1 MTSRA
6 VALAETAATAAA
18 GRACAHCANPTAED
32 ARFCCAGC
40 EAAFELVSGL
50 GLAAYYAKRATSAA
64 LLRPAPDTTDYAPLA
79 RPDGEGWV
87 LHAMVDGIA
96 CAACVWLI
104 EQTLK
109 RQPGAIEARVS
120 LTTRRLV
127 LRWTGAAEDAERLAR
142 AASGLGYRL
151 APYDP
156 ERLGAIADA
165 EDRRLLRA
173 MGVAGFGMA
182 NVMLL
187 SVGIWAGG
195 EDMGVATRDLMHW
208 ASALIA
214 LPTVA
219 YAGRPFFAS
228 AWAAVSAGRTNM
240 DVPISIGVGIAAGMS
255 LYETLHSG
263 PHAYFDSCV
272 ALLFF
277 LLVGRYLDRL
287 ARGHARKAIENLVG
301 TTGAALT
308 LLDAD
313 GRSRRVAT
321 EKARV
326 GDLVLVAPGERVGVD
341 GIVVDGRSDIDAA
354 LIDGE
359 SAPRRVEAGATVHAG
374 TLNLSSPLRVKTTA
388 VGEATLLAEI
398 RRLVAIAERGRDK
411 YVALADRVARAYAP
425 AVHTLAAATFLG
437 WTLLGDLAW
446 QGALMNAVAVLIITC
461 PCALGL
467 AVPVVQVVASG
478 RLLRAGLLFRSATAL
493 ERLAEVDTVVL
504 DKTGTLTFG
513 RPTLEPDPT
522 RDPST
527 LRVAAGIAAFSRHPL
542 ARALAAAAPDHIPA
556 RDVVERAG
564 YGLVCGD
571 IRLGSRVHCGLP
583 PGEDARTEMW
593 LTQPGCD
600 PVRFVFAD
608 ALRPD
613 AAEAVRR
620 FRALGLSVEIL
631 SGDRRGAVAE
641 VAGRV
646 GVEVFTAEASPVD
659 KAARLRALAEQG
671 RKVLMIG
678 DGLNDAPALAAAHVS
693 IAPGSGADIATVAAD
708 AVLARETLSPA
719 AEAVGL
725 GRRAAGL
732 AKQNLGLA
740 VLYNALA
747 VPLAMAGLVTPIV
760 AAGAM
765 SSSSILVILNALRLG
780 RAPRRTPWTA

>member
-1 MTSRA
+1 VTSA
-6 VALAETAATAAA
+6 AALADTAGRTAA
-18 GRACAHCANPTAED
+18 RALCVHCANPTPRDEK
-32 ARFCCAGC
+32 FCCAGC
-40 EAAFELVSGL
+40 AAAFEAVSGL
-50 GLAAYYAKRATSAA
+50 GLEAYYAKRDPTAPLA
-64 LLRPAPDTTDYAPLA
+64 RPAPDTTDYAPLV
-79 RPDGEGWV
+79 RPDGAGWS
-87 LHAMVDGIA
+87 LHAMVEGIT

-104 EQTLK
+104 EQALK
-109 RQPGAIEARVS
+109 RQPGVLEARVS
-120 LTTRRLV
+120 LTTRRLS

-142 AASGLGYRL
+142 VASGLGYRL

-156 ERLGAIADA
+156 ARIGGLADA

-173 MGVAGFGMA
+173 LGVAGFGMA

-195 EDMGVATRDLMHW
+195 EDMGRATRDLMHW

-228 AWAAVSAGRTNM
+228 AWAALSAGRTNM
-240 DVPISIGVGIAAGMS
+240 DVPISIGVGLAAAMS
-255 LYETLHSG
+255 LYQTATSG

-277 LLVGRYLDRL
+277 LLIGRYLDRL
-287 ARGHARKAIENLVG
+287 ARGQARKAIENLVG

-308 LLDAD
+308 LIDAD
-313 GRSRRVAT
+313 GRTRRIAT
-321 EKARV
+321 EKARA
-326 GDLVLVAPGERVGVD
+326 GDIVLIAPGERIGVD
-341 GIVVDGRSDIDAA
+341 GVVVDGISDIDAA

-359 SAPRRVEAGATVHAG
+359 SAPRRVRAGAPVHAG
-374 TLNLSSPLRVKTTA
+374 TLNLSAPLRVRTTA

-398 RRLVAIAERGRDK
+398 RRLIAVAERGRDK

-437 WTLLGDLAW
+437 WFALGELAW

-493 ERLAEVDTVVL
+493 ERLAEIDTVVL

-513 RPTLEPDPT
+513 RPTLEADPT
-522 RDPST
+522 RDPAA
-527 LRVAAGIAAFSRHPL
+527 LRIASEIAATSRHPL
-542 ARALAAAAPDHIPA
+542 ARALAAAVPDVAPA
-556 RDVVERAG
+556 RDVVERPG
-564 YGLVCGD
+564 FGLTCGD
-571 IRLGSRVHCGLP
+571 IRLGSRAHCGLAP
-583 PGEDARTEMW
+583 DDGGSTEMW
-593 LTQPGCD
+593 LTRPGQA
-600 PVRFVFAD
+600 PVRFGFAD

-620 FRALGLSVEIL
+620 FRALGLAVEIV
-631 SGDRRGAVAE
+631 SGDRRGAVAA
-641 VAGRV
+641 VARQV
-646 GVEVFTAEASPVD
+646 GIEAFTAEASPVD
-659 KAARLRALAEQG
+659 KAAQLEALARKG

-708 AVLARETLSPA
+708 AVLARETLAPA
-719 AEAVGL
+719 ADAVAIA
-725 GRRAAGL
+725 RRAGAL
-732 AKQNLGLA
+732 AKENLALA

-780 RAPRRTPWTA
+780 RVKRETSWTA